1 MKNKFLLLVVLLFS
15 WMSAGVAAVVPA
27 DVAAETAR
35 EMLARRGGSEFRGG
49 EAYVETVSRDD
60 SPVYYIVRF
69 EHGGWAMVSAEDTT
83 EPLLGYSFDSE
94 MPSPDQQPDVM
105 KDWFNGYVSQIQQ
118 ARKNPS
124 LTRHYR
130 WDGEVITRAA
140 DNEYIAPVITVNWDQ
155 GAPYNAKCPM
165 ISGTRAV
172 VGCVAVGIGQALSV
186 VRYPLRGTGTKSYT
200 DSGSGVHTVN
210 FDEEADYNWTAIMS
224 GANNSSEVARLLY
237 HCGVLSE
244 MQYGT
249 GASGAAVGTA
259 TANALK
265 TYYGYPDHCKYL
277 DRSSYKDD
285 VWQELM
291 LSELRRGRAIVY
303 AGQNAAAG
311 HCFNLDGY
319 DGSINMY
326 HVNWGWSGT
335 SNGWYSI
342 DDLTPANQGIGG
354 SDSGY
359 STLQRAI
366 VGVAP
371 LSDTPYELR
380 LSTTQV
386 GLNSPAGT
394 WVANVIVYSDKDD
407 AEYDYECTGPE
418 DQFFGGYLSASYEVR
433 DNKLY
438 TNKVID
444 GYYQDQFVTI
454 KATNKI
460 SGESIERTFAMQCVT
475 TGIDEV
481 LAASTKLY
489 PVPATDVLNIEVPE
503 VGEYTIFN
511 VAGVTLLRGE
521 LTETLSTIDI
531 STLSSGSYML
541 RYTTAKGMAVKSFIV
556 K

>member
-15 WMSAGVAAVVPA
+15 WISASVAAVVPS
-27 DVAAETAR
+27 DVAAEMAR
-35 EMLARRGGSEFRGG
+35 ELLTLRGG
-49 EAYVETVSRDD
+49 EEFKGGQAYVETVSRNDN
-60 SPVYYIVRF
+60 PVYYIVRF
-69 EHGGWAMVSAEDTT
+69 EHGGWAMISAEDTT
-83 EPLLGYSFDSE
+83 EPLLGYSFESE

-105 KDWFNGYVSQIQQ
+105 KDWFNGYINQIEH
-118 ARKNPS
+118 ARTIPS
-124 LTRHYR
+124 LQRHYR
-130 WDGEVITRAA
+130 WTGKAVTRAA
-140 DNEYIAPVITVNWDQ
+140 ATDDEYIAPIITINWDQ

-186 VRYPLRGTGTKSYT
+186 VRYPLHGTGTKSYT
-200 DSGSGVHTVN
+200 DPTTGVHTVN
-210 FDEEADYNWTAIMS
+210 FDEEADYNWDAIMS

-237 HCGVLSE
+237 HCGVLVE

-259 TANALK
+259 TVNMLK
-265 TYYGYPDHCKYL
+265 THYGYPNHCKYL
-277 DRSSYKDD
+277 DRSSYKDN
-285 VWQELM
+285 VWKELM
-291 LSELRRGRAIVY
+291 LEELRRGRAIVY
-303 AGQNAAAG
+303 AGQNTSG

-319 DGSINMY
+319 DGSMF

-335 SNGWYSI
+335 SNGFYSI
-342 DDLTPANQGIGG
+342 DDLTPTNQGIGG

-359 STLQRAI
+359 NTLQRAI

-371 LSDTPYELR
+371 LTDTPYELR

-394 WVANVIVYSDKDD
+394 WVANVLVYSDKED
-407 AEYDYECTGPE
+407 AEYDYELHGPE

-475 TGIDEV
+475 SGIDEV

-521 LTETLSTIDI
+521 LTEMLSTIDV